1 MTPSQ
6 RHAALIDAMLGLAW
20 SQWTTLGVAGIHTAT
35 HSIVVDPEALLVAT
49 MSVGRWD
56 ARLFDEVVDW
66 VACNSAMLDAARLR
80 RLAAGSE
87 PEQRRLMTAVLQLA
101 ARGGARPG
109 LKRVESDLIARE
121 ETADYGVQPLFRS
134 QDGGSLDWAVPDEI
148 FAAAGF
154 SRSQLNF
161 RGLSRRPNASTPACL
176 RFRARALVGVGAR
189 AEVLTYLW
197 THEWAHGRLIAERSA
212 YNQSPVAE
220 YLAALAASGLAE
232 KRTAGRRTEY
242 RLVTTIGDVGRP
254 APAYVA
260 WDTVLPAITRVAA
273 SLDSTSLSD
282 DALWSRFAATLEAER
297 RNLASE
303 GFNVHVPDLVGWTAD
318 GTQLLEAVGDAILDR
333 VQRLGE

>member
-1 MTPSQ
+1 
-6 RHAALIDAMLGLAW
+6 MLGLAW
-20 SQWTTLGVAGIHTAT
+20 GQWTTLGVAGIGAAA
-35 HSIVVDPEALLVAT
+35 HSIVDPEALLVAT

-56 ARLFDEVVDW
+56 ARLFDEAVDW
-66 VACNSAMLDAARLR
+66 VACNSAILDAARLR
-80 RLAAGSE
+80 RLAAGSD
-87 PEQRRLMTAVLQLA
+87 PEQRRLMTAVLHLA
-101 ARGGARPG
+101 AHGDARPG
-109 LKRVESDLIARE
+109 LQRVESDLIARE
-121 ETADYGVQPLFRS
+121 ATSHYGMQPLFRS
-134 QDGGSLDWAVPDEI
+134 QDVGTLDWAMPDET

-154 SRSQLNF
+154 HRSELNL
-161 RGLSRRPNASTPACL
+161 RGMSRRPNASTPACI

-242 RLVTTIGDVGRP
+242 RLVTKLGDVGRP
-254 APAYVA
+254 APIYVA
-260 WDTVLPAITRVAA
+260 WDSVWPAITRVAS

-297 RNLASE
+297 GPLASE
-303 GFNVHVPDLVGWTAD
+303 GFNIHVPDLVGWTAD
-318 GTQLLEAVGDAILDR
+318 GTSRLETVGDAILKL
-333 VQRLGE
+333 VQEFSG